1 MRFGHGRKTKND
13 ENCISATAET
23 EEMPHNGFPT
33 PWKWKKRL
41 TTAFQPLGNGRN
53 TSKQLSNPLEMEKM
67 PHNGFPTPWKWKKR
81 LTTGF
86 PTPWKWK
93 KCLKTGFP
101 TPWKQKDRCLGR
113 IRFIVIFVI

>member
-53 TSKQLSNPLEMEKM
+53 ASKRVSQPLG
-67 PHNGFPTPWKWKKR
+67 NGKNASKR
-81 LTTGF
+81 VF
-86 PTPWKWK
+86 QP
-93 KCLKTGFP
+93 
-101 TPWKQKDRCLGR
+101 LGSR
-113 IRFIVIFVI
+113 KIDV

>member
-41 TTAFQPLGNGRN
+41 
-53 TSKQLSNPLEMEKM
+53 K
-67 PHNGFPTPWKWKKR
+67 
-81 LTTGF
+81 TGF